1 MSEQEIAQLA
11 SLLEKAKGTL
21 TPIGKGGPEYI
32 TVNNG
37 ILIGHSMEF
46 HNGTSTQYYWDTTS
60 NDNDVVVVHNNHY

>member
-21 TPIGKGGPEYI
+21 TPIGKCGPDYI

-37 ILIGHSMEF
+37 VLV
-46 HNGTSTQYYWDTTS
+46 GTSITTGNVVEFMWDLTS
-60 NDNDVVVVHNNHY
+60 DNNDVNVITYSI